1 MASPERFLNRELSW
15 LQFNW
20 RVLEEAGNTHHPVLE
35 RLRFLSI
42 SASNLD
48 EFYMVRVAGLR
59 AQVRNGVDRPGMD
72 GLTPARQLEEI
83 NEAAAELMNA
93 QQAAWRDVR
102 AAMTADGV
110 ELLGADELSR
120 SERAWLRDDFLAH
133 TLPVITPL
141 AIDPAHPFPF
151 IPNLGFAVVLKL
163 KRESDGRIIASGI
176 IGTDAGNSA
185 NEIAWQRCAGDLST
199 AESVLGNEGASNVEI
214 PGEIELATNEMAIV
228 AEVSMTYEPF
238 IFAGFFEP
246 LTLRS
251 DATFRPRFGALSTIS
266 ADAPPATC

>member
-1 MASPERFLNRELSW
+1 MWKLK
-15 LQFNW
+15 Q
-20 RVLEEAGNTHHPVLE
+20 LESSFPRRLAGACRGSILIETALLLPILLALFAGSIE
-35 RLRFLSI
+35 IARLML
-42 SASNLD
+42 AQQKVSNLSS
-48 EFYMVRVAGLR
+48 
-59 AQVRNGVDRPGMD
+59 Q
-72 GLTPARQLEEI
+72 
-83 NEAAAELMNA
+83 
-93 QQAAWRDVR
+93 
-102 AAMTADGV
+102 TADMMAQAEFG
-110 ELLGADELSR
+110 LSE
-120 SERAWLRDDFLAH
+120 SEIIDIFAAIEHISEPFDF
-133 TLPVITPL
+133 
-141 AIDPAHPFPF
+141 
-151 IPNLGFAVVLKL
+151 
-163 KRESDGRIIASGI
+163 ESDGRIIASGI

-238 IFAGFFEP
+238 IFAGFFDA